1 MEKIILK
8 TSDSKEI
15 IGNYLEVSG
24 AKGVGLLLHMMPS
37 TKESWDVFAKQLAQS
52 GFSSLAID
60 LRGHGE
66 STGGPEGFVQFSDR
80 EHQDSILD
88 VEGAIDFLI
97 KKGVSKEK
105 IFLVGASIGAN
116 LSLQYQKENPFIKAT
131 ILLSPGLNYRG
142 ILGGDLAKNL
152 NNNQEIFVSGSEH
165 DCGYQSAD
173 GSSNDKCAS
182 DMAKEIFD
190 NSSSLNKQIKLF
202 SNSAH
207 GTTILV
213 RNEGFS
219 KELISWL
226 ETIYE

>member
-8 TSDSKEI
+8 TSDGKDI
-15 IGNYLEVSG
+15 VGNYLEVSG

-37 TKESWDVFAKQLAQS
+37 TKESWGDFAEELAKV
-52 GFSSLAID
+52 GFSSFAID

-66 STGGPEGFVQFSDR
+66 STGGPEGFTQFSDE
-80 EHQDSILD
+80 EHQGSMLD
-88 VEGAIDFLI
+88 VETAIDFLL
-97 KKGVSKEK
+97 KKGVLKEK
-105 IFLVGASIGAN
+105 IFLAGASIGAN
-116 LSLQYQKENPFIKAT
+116 LSLEYQKDDPGIKAS

-142 ILGGDLAKNL
+142 ILGGEFAKGL
-152 NNNQEIFVSGSEH
+152 NSGQAVFVSGSEH

-173 GSSNDKCAS
+173 GSSSEKCAS
-182 DMAKEIFD
+182 GMAKEIFESAP
-190 NSSSLNKQIKLF
+190 SSNKEIKIF

-219 KELISWL
+219 GELISWL
-226 ETIYE
+226 SKIYT